1 MRLEIVLIKQ
11 GAPPH
16 DASSCLQEKESSAV
30 LCRQK
35 TVQTVYSAQ
44 AADFLFLLDEKPA
57 RPSMAEK
64 AAGKG
69 VFGLSGRIL

>member
-35 TVQTVYSAQ
+35 TVQTVYSALRQ
-44 AADFLFLLDEKPA
+44 PISYFCLMKSP
-57 RPSMAEK
+57 RPSLAEK

>member
-1 MRLEIVLIKQ
+1 MCLEIVLIKQ

-44 AADFLFLLDEKPA
+44 AADFLFLLDEK
-57 RPSMAEK
+57 

>member
-1 MRLEIVLIKQ
+1 MRLETVLMKQ

-16 DASSCLQEKESSAV
+16 GASSCLQEKESSAV

-57 RPSMAEK
+57 ALYG
-64 AAGKG
+64 GKG
-69 VFGLSGRIL
+69 RG

>member
-44 AADFLFLLDEKPA
+44 AADSYFCLMKSP
-57 RPSMAEK
+57 RPSLAEK
-64 AAGKG
+64 AVGKG

>member
-44 AADFLFLLDEKPA
+44 AADFLFLLDESP
-57 RPSMAEK
+57 RPSLAEK

>member
-1 MRLEIVLIKQ
+1 MRLETVLMKQ

-35 TVQTVYSAQ
+35 AVQTVYSAQ
-44 AADFLFLLDEKPA
+44 AADFLVLLDKKPA
-57 RPSMAEK
+57 ALSG
-64 AAGKG
+64 GKG
-69 VFGLSGRIL
+69 RG

>member
-1 MRLEIVLIKQ
+1 MEDVFIKQ

-16 DASSCLQEKESSAV
+16 DASSCLQEKESRAV
-30 LCRQK
+30 LCKQK
-35 TVQTVYSAQ
+35 AVQTVYSAQ
-44 AADFLFLLDEKPA
+44 AADFLVLLDKSP
-57 RPSMAEK
+57 RPSLAEK

>member
-1 MRLEIVLIKQ
+1 MCLEIVLIKQ

-44 AADFLFLLDEKPA
+44 AADFLFLLDEMPA
-57 RPSMAEK
+57 ALYG
-64 AAGKG
+64 GKG
-69 VFGLSGRIL
+69 RG

>member
-1 MRLEIVLIKQ
+1 MKQ

-30 LCRQK
+30 LCSKRPFRRY
-35 TVQTVYSAQ
+35 TVSQ
-44 AADFLFLLDEKPA
+44 AADFLFLLDESP
-57 RPSMAEK
+57 RPSLAEK

>member
-16 DASSCLQEKESSAV
+16 DASSYTVLRQPISYFCLMKS
-30 LCRQK
+30 
-35 TVQTVYSAQ
+35 
-44 AADFLFLLDEKPA
+44 P

>member
-35 TVQTVYSAQ
+35 AVQTVYSAQ
-44 AADFLFLLDEKPA
+44 AADFLFLLDEKPVA
-57 RPSMAEK
+57 SLAEK
-64 AAGKG
+64 AAGKE

>member
-35 TVQTVYSAQ
+35 AVQTVYSAQ

-57 RPSMAEK
+57 ALYGGK

>member
-44 AADFLFLLDEKPA
+44 AADFLFLLDEKP
-57 RPSMAEK
+57 SLAEK